1 MSSTTFH
8 ALVPLLVAASLAGC
22 TYIEAKQNIAAGG
35 KLETETADAKRT
47 LASVKQENVQLQ
59 QTKQQRERELERNEQ
74 RIQTLEKDLR
84 QQDAVLAAALK
95 SQSVSKT
102 RHDQLKRDL
111 DAIRKE
117 AAAIGQQNDSDRLSG
132 TADAKSDAAK
142 EARLRDLERRKK
154 ELETALTALVKR

>member
-1 MSSTTFH
+1 LK
-8 ALVPLLVAASLAGC
+8 ALIALLISASLAGC

-35 KLETETADAKRT
+35 KLETETAEARRQLADAKR
-47 LASVKQENVQLQ
+47 ENVQLQ
-59 QTKQQRERELERNEQ
+59 QTKLQREQELERNER
-74 RIQTLEKDLR
+74 RIQTVEADLR
-84 QQDAVLAAALK
+84 KQDVLLASALK
-95 SQSVSKT
+95 SQSVSKA

-132 TADAKSDAAK
+132 AADAKADAAK

-154 ELETALTALVKR
+154 ELEAALAALVKR